1 MEYKKTRRKRTLNE
15 YRQVKDNVYKNPT
28 TSLTSNRYLELIE
41 NIKKL
46 CKQYPADE
54 DLGGAVRR
62 IIKKHDYKA

>member
-15 YRQVKDNVYKNPT
+15 YRQVKDNVYKTPT